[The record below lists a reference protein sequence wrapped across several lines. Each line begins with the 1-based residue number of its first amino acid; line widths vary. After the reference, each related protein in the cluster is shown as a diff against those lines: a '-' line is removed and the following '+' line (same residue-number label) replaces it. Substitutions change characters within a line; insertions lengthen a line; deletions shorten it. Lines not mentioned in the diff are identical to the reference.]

1 MYEKYGNK
9 RFNKR
14 IFHKKSI
21 QDYENEIR
29 KIEEEIEMYEYNK
42 KKSKDPDY
50 KSFCDYKIDVRR
62 LHIEELMECI
72 NVLKE
77 D

>member
-29 KIEEEIEMYEYNK
+29 RIEEEIEMYEYNK

-50 KSFCDYKIDVRR
+50 KSFCDYIIDIRKC
-62 LHIEELMECI
+62 HIEELMECL
-72 NVLKE
+72 NELKE